1 MMRFR
6 AYTLAAAALMTTG
19 LILASAAPSVAA
31 IDVKPGEIGGT
42 ELQPSDAKRGKPAN
56 AGPAEFLPLHN
67 SLGSTAAWRSY
78 KARFVTDQGRVVDTG
93 NGRISHSEGQGYGM
107 LLAVAA
113 GDRETFQRVWSW
125 TRANLMV
132 RDDALLAWRW
142 EPDKRPAIADMNDA
156 TDGDILVAWALVE
169 AGEAWS
175 DEGYR
180 LAARRIAVD
189 VARRTV
195 LFRTDGPSLLLPAMS
210 GFSAEDRAD
219 GPVVN
224 LSYWIFPAFDRV
236 ALLAPEFDWAGLD
249 RSGRRLIAAAR
260 FGTARLPVEWI
271 SLSGDAPRPA
281 EGFAPTFGYNALRI
295 PLYLAMAGVTDPDL
309 YAPFLALWDKPEVGG
324 LALVDTQS
332 GRVVERLPETGYG
345 AIPALGACAA
355 HGTPFPAALRKV
367 RAGQENYYPVTLH
380 LLALTAL
387 KTRFPA
393 CAPR

>member
-1 MMRFR
+1 MVRR
-6 AYTLAAAALMTTG
+6 SLQHIRAALC
-19 LILASAAPSVAA
+19 LIMGFAML
-31 IDVKPGEIGGT
+31 G
-42 ELQPSDAKRGKPAN
+42 
-56 AGPAEFLPLHN
+56 GPAPAQTATAPL
-67 SLGSTAAWRSY
+67 LGALTDTQAWAAY
-78 KARFVTDQGRVVDTG
+78 KARFVTEQGRVVDTG
-93 NGRISHSEGQGYGM
+93 NGGISHSEGQGYGM

-113 GDRETFQRVWSW
+113 GDRAAFERIWTW

-132 RDDALLAWRW
+132 RDDQLLAWRW
-142 EPDKRPAIADMNDA
+142 EPDKRPAVADMNDA
-156 TDGDILVAWALVE
+156 SDGDLLVAWALAE
-169 AGEAWS
+169 ASEAWHDPS
-175 DEGYR
+175 HTVAG
-180 LAARRIAVD
+180 RRIAVELGRKLILPR
-189 VARRTV
+189 AAH
-195 LFRTDGPSLLLPAMS
+195 GPLLLPGVS
-210 GFSAEDRAD
+210 GFSAEDRGD

-309 YAPFLALWDKPEVGG
+309 YAPFLALWDKPEAGG

-332 GRVVERLPETGYG
+332 GRVLERLPETGYG

-355 HGTPFPAALRKV
+355 HGTPFPAALRTV